1 LVAPHLTV
9 DRLEPM
15 IEIIGWNEKCVQNAL
30 KLHCGNE
37 YPGTLKENHHGIGSW
52 DEAHHINAT

>member
-1 LVAPHLTV
+1 
-9 DRLEPM
+9 M

>member
-1 LVAPHLTV
+1 MSEIDNLYAKFGIAVVAPHLTV

-30 KLHCGNE
+30 KL
-37 YPGTLKENHHGIGSW
+37 
-52 DEAHHINAT
+52 